1 MVVQHTVLDLFWFC
15 SKACSKKVK
24 TIAALAIPDWPKDGD
39 HLLDDISEPDELV
52 EVCVGADFH
61 PDPRRLVDA
70 VFDGE
75 ELPEEVATQLRRARR
90 NLGCNRQQMLTKL
103 ALPFQQFLKQ
113 EYRPNWL
120 RACFGQL

>member
-1 MVVQHTVLDLFWFC
+1 MHVYFGFVHRHVP
-15 SKACSKKVK
+15 KVK
-24 TIAALAIPDWPKDGD
+24 KTIGSALAIPDWPKDGD
-39 HLLDDISEPDELV
+39 HLFDDISEPDELV
-52 EVCVGADFH
+52 EVRVGADFH

-90 NLGCNRQQMLTKL
+90 NLGRNRQQMLAKL

>member
-1 MVVQHTVLDLFWFC
+1 MHVYFGFVHRHVP
-15 SKACSKKVK
+15 KVK
-24 TIAALAIPDWPKDGD
+24 KTIGSALAIPDWPKDGD

-52 EVCVGADFH
+52 EVGVGADFH

-90 NLGCNRQQMLTKL
+90 NLGRNRQQMLTKL